1 MTEPANAVA
10 DRSKPAIL
18 HVDADGK
25 LRRDLSIAELANV
38 IRGGP
43 GELWVDMTVTS
54 RQCVAMLDN
63 VFAFHPLA
71 IEDALN
77 PVSRVKV
84 DEYPGFLFAIIRG
97 VRFVPETEDPYD
109 LETFNLSFFLGPN
122 YVVTVH
128 GDDSTSTDAVMD
140 RVIRHPELLQRGAER
155 VMHAVMD
162 AAIDAYF
169 PLLDQIDDFIHKV
182 EERVF
187 DNFDQAALQD
197 IFQVKRLVL
206 TLRRHLSPQ
215 REVFNVLSNRPTP
228 LLAPDS
234 QVYFRDI
241 YDHNLR
247 INESLETYRDLLGS
261 TLDSFLTQVSN
272 RLGSVTKGL
281 SVIAT
286 ISIPFVV
293 VSGMWGM
300 NFSHI
305 PLADQPHAFWY
316 MLALQLGLSAVLL
329 IILRVRKL
337 I

>member
-18 HVDADGK
+18 YVDADGK
-25 LRRDLSIAELANV
+25 LRRDLSIAELATV

-43 GELWVDMTVTS
+43 GELWVDMHVTS

-77 PVSRVKV
+77 PASRVKV
-84 DEYPGFLFAIIRG
+84 DEYPSFLFAIVRG

-109 LETFNLSFFLGPN
+109 LETYNLSFFLGPN

-128 GDDSTSTDAVMD
+128 GEESVSTDAVME
-140 RVIRHPELLQRGAER
+140 RVVRHPDLLQRGAER

-187 DNFDQAALQD
+187 DSFDQSALKD
-197 IFQVKRLVL
+197 IFEVKRLVL

-261 TLDSFLTQVSN
+261 TLDSYLTQISN

-305 PLADQPHAFWY
+305 PLAEEPHAFWY

>member
-1 MTEPANAVA
+1 MTEPAKSVA

-18 HVDADGK
+18 YVDGDGT

-43 GELWVDMTVTS
+43 GELWVDMDVTS

-84 DEYPGFLFAIIRG
+84 DEYPGFLFAIVRG
-97 VRFVPETEDPYD
+97 VRFAAETEDPYD

-128 GDDSTSTDAVMD
+128 GDDSSGTDAVMD
-140 RVIRHPELLQRGAER
+140 RVVRHPELLQRGAER

-169 PLLDQIDDFIHKV
+169 PLLDQIDDFIDKV
-182 EERVF
+182 ESRVF

-261 TLDSFLTQVSN
+261 TLDSYLTQISN

-305 PLADQPHAFWY
+305 PIADEPHAFWY
-316 MLALQLGLSAVLL
+316 MLALQLALSAVLL

>member
-18 HVDADGK
+18 YVDADGK
-25 LRRDLSIAELANV
+25 LRRDLGIAELATV

-43 GELWVDMTVTS
+43 GELWVDMNVTS
-54 RQCVAMLDN
+54 RQCVALLDN

-77 PVSRVKV
+77 PMSRVKV
-84 DEYPGFLFAIIRG
+84 DEYPTFLFAIVRG
-97 VRFVPETEDPYD
+97 VRFVAETEDPYD
-109 LETFNLSFFLGPN
+109 LETHNLSFFLGHN

-128 GDDSTSTDAVMD
+128 GDDATSTDAVMD
-140 RVIRHPELLQRGAER
+140 RVLRHPELLQRGAER

-169 PLLDQIDDFIHKV
+169 PLLDQIDDFIDKV
-182 EERVF
+182 ESRVF
-187 DNFDQAALQD
+187 DNFDQDALQD

-261 TLDSFLTQVSN
+261 TLDSYLTQISN

-300 NFSHI
+300 NFAHI
-305 PLADQPHAFWY
+305 PLAEQPNAFWY

-329 IILRVRKL
+329 IILRTRKL

>member
-1 MTEPANAVA
+1 MTEPAKSVA
-10 DRSKPAIL
+10 DTSRPAIL
-18 HVDADGK
+18 YVDADGK
-25 LRRDLSIAELANV
+25 LRRDLSIAEISNV
-38 IRGGP
+38 IRGGV
-43 GELWVDMTVTS
+43 GELWIDMRVTS
-54 RQCVAMLDN
+54 RQCIAMLDN

-84 DEYPGFLFAIIRG
+84 DEYPGFLFAIVRG
-97 VRFVPETEDPYD
+97 VRFAAETEDPYD
-109 LETFNLSFFLGPN
+109 LETYNLSFFLGPN
-122 YVVTVH
+122 FLVTVH
-128 GDDSTSTDAVMD
+128 GEDTGAFDAVTD
-140 RVIRHPELLQRGAER
+140 RVVRHPELLARGAER
-155 VMHAVMD
+155 VMHAIMD
-162 AAIDAYF
+162 QAIDAYF
-169 PLLDQIDDFIHKV
+169 PLLDQIDDFIDNV
-182 EERVF
+182 ETRIF
-187 DNFDQAALQD
+187 DSFDQNSLQD
-197 IFQVKRLVL
+197 IFRVKRLVL

-228 LLAPDS
+228 LLASDS

-261 TLDSFLTQVSN
+261 TLDSYLTQVSN
-272 RLGSVTKGL
+272 RLGGITKGL

-305 PLADQPHAFWY
+305 PLADQRHAFWY

-329 IILRVRKL
+329 IILRLRKL

>member
-1 MTEPANAVA
+1 ME
-10 DRSKPAIL
+10 
-18 HVDADGK
+18 
-25 LRRDLSIAELANV
+25 
-38 IRGGP
+38 
-43 GELWVDMTVTS
+43 
-54 RQCVAMLDN
+54 
-63 VFAFHPLA
+63 
-71 IEDALN
+71 
-77 PVSRVKV
+77 
-84 DEYPGFLFAIIRG
+84 
-97 VRFVPETEDPYD
+97 
-109 LETFNLSFFLGPN
+109 
-122 YVVTVH
+122 
-128 GDDSTSTDAVMD
+128 

-169 PLLDQIDDFIHKV
+169 PLLDQIDDFINKV

-187 DNFDQAALQD
+187 DNFDQSALQD

-228 LLAPDS
+228 LLSPDS

-261 TLDSFLTQVSN
+261 TLDSYLTQVSN
-272 RLGSVTKGL
+272 RLGSITKGL

-286 ISIPFVV
+286 VSIPFVV

-300 NFSHI
+300 NFRHI
-305 PLADQPHAFWY
+305 PLAEQPNAFWY
-316 MLALQLGLSAVLL
+316 MLALQLALSAVLL
-329 IILRVRKL
+329 IVLRVRKL